1 MRGEAE
7 VLPKPGK
14 SFDPARIP
22 KAIKDAGFSAPEVV
36 ATMVGTLVQ
45 GKDRLELSVGGLNHP
60 FVLAGGPQEEAL
72 KKRTDLVGKVS
83 ADVVKCAVCLGS
95 VKAGTSI
102 LECATCG
109 TQFHLT
115 CATRALQCPGCGLA
129 FSGVVQ

>member
-1 MRGEAE
+1 VPTTEATE
-7 VLPKPGK
+7 
-14 SFDPARIP
+14 
-22 KAIKDAGFSAPEVV
+22 
-36 ATMVGTLVQ
+36 GTLGVT
-45 GKDRLELSVGGLNHP
+45 P
-60 FVLAGGPQEEAL
+60 AAATGPREHIR
-72 KKRTDLVGKVS
+72 RTDLVGKVS